1 MDSGSTP
8 YWYAACQS
16 GLGVMYDK
24 RAINLTELQTWDN
37 LLNER
42 YLENITM
49 TEPTSSELT
58 SLFIMQI
65 LQDKMQTT
73 NDAQNW
79 TAGWEYLIKLAAS
92 IKEYGN
98 DEDDTASR
106 VSSGY
111 LPLAIVPDFY
121 AYDKMAM
128 LIPDINF
135 TYLDVTLLQPDPI
148 AIFKNGRF
156 LNEAEVFIDF
166 ILTQQAQNIIG
177 KYLLPIRS
185 DATVL
190 SPRIN
195 PFNSNF
201 PFVAS
206 YNKTFEEKMRQIVED
221 YYSVWI
227 TQKHSQVRELW
238 KGITELNKTKGDN
251 STANYYYNLAYSN
264 FTYSGRYLNRTYIDT
279 IHNVTGNWTN
289 TVKQSYITQWNIIC
303 TTTYAYVAENIQI
316 ALGRNG
322 SKSIS
327 NPTRILLVT
336 SMGNIT
342 IELYDDMPITSGNF
356 RNLTEHGIYEG
367 TIFHRVIHDFVIQG
381 GDTSVKG
388 ISVPTILDELPN
400 KHSNIRGSVAMAK
413 TDAPN
418 SATSQ
423 FYINLVD
430 NLNLDTNY
438 SVFGRV
444 IAGMNVVDAI
454 GAVPTDNND
463 KPLQDVTVIR
473 AEIIK

>member
-1 MDSGSTP
+1 MKLSTYARITILLAIIFGASIIATAYYYYATPQTSQLRILYTHSPEMVEEIVNGPNGFKTWYHQIYGRSIQVTITKTTFQAAFEKAKAYTMDPEADIWWGGPLSFFNNATAGLLPYNSTYEIQNVTYPFTQMDNRSPP
-8 YWYAACQS
+8 YWYAASQT

-73 NDAQNW
+73 NGAQNW
-79 TAGWEYLIKLAAS
+79 TAGWEYLVKLATS

-128 LIPDINF
+128 QIPDINF
-135 TYLDVTLLQPDPI
+135 TYLDATLLQPDPI

-206 YNKTFEEKMRQIVED
+206 YNKTFEEKMGQIVED
-221 YYSVWI
+221 YYSIWI
-227 TQKHSQVRELW
+227 TQKHSQVRALW
-238 KGITELNKTKGDN
+238 NGITEVNKTKDGN
-251 STANYYYNLAYSN
+251 PLANHYYNLAYSN
-264 FTYSGRYLNRTYIDT
+264 FTYLGRYLNRTYVDRVY
-279 IHNVTGNWTN
+279 NLTGNWTD
-289 TVKQSYITQWNIIC
+289 TIKKQLYINQWIGIC
-303 TTTYAYVAENIQI
+303 TTTYTHVAENI
-316 ALGRNG
+316 
-322 SKSIS
+322 
-327 NPTRILLVT
+327 LL
-336 SMGNIT
+336 
-342 IELYDDMPITSGNF
+342 
-356 RNLTEHGIYEG
+356 
-367 TIFHRVIHDFVIQG
+367 
-381 GDTSVKG
+381 
-388 ISVPTILDELPN
+388 
-400 KHSNIRGSVAMAK
+400 AK
-413 TDAPN
+413 E
-418 SATSQ
+418 
-423 FYINLVD
+423 
-430 NLNLDTNY
+430 
-438 SVFGRV
+438 
-444 IAGMNVVDAI
+444 AI
-454 GAVPTDNND
+454 G
-463 KPLQDVTVIR
+463 
-473 AEIIK
+473 